1 MTTPRTGRAPLTL
14 HPDRLFPADPTT
26 RDITRKIYQQIVDL
40 PIISPHGHVPVE
52 WLADDIPF
60 TDPTSLLLT
69 PDHYTNRM
77 LHGAGGVE
85 LSELGVPVGS
95 EMTPE
100 QSRNA
105 FRKLCENW
113 KYFRGT
119 PVRYWFEQ
127 EFYDLFDVR
136 VRPSADTADEI
147 YDQIAA
153 KLATPEYRPRALY
166 QRFNIGAIAT
176 TDDPCSDLSGHA
188 KLLADPTWDSK
199 VAPTFRPDAY
209 LEPGRSNWNE
219 LTNNLGE
226 VTGVNVDTYAG
237 NLEAMRT
244 RRQYFKEHGAVS
256 SDHSHADAG
265 CERLS
270 DREAEALY
278 AKARQGTIE
287 QADADRLRRHMI
299 NDQAKL
305 ATEDGLVMTLHPG
318 VYRNHDTQA
327 FERYGADVGGDVPY
341 AIEFTKALQPILD
354 SYGNVDGFQ
363 LVVFTMDE
371 TVYSRELA
379 PMAGYYRCLFVGA
392 PWWFIDEADAIM
404 RYRRS
409 VTGYA
414 GFYKTS
420 GFIDDTRAFCSIP
433 ARHDLA
439 RRIDSAFLGGLVAE
453 HRLDMDEAVETAIDI
468 VTTQP
473 RKVFKL

>member
-1 MTTPRTGRAPLTL
+1 MTTQNSSRAPLEL
-14 HPDRLFPADPTT
+14 NPDRLFPADPRT
-26 RDITRKIYQQIVDL
+26 RDITREIYQQIADL

-52 WLADDIPF
+52 WLADDFPF
-60 TDPTSLLLT
+60 SDPTSLLLT

-77 LHGAGGVE
+77 LHGAGGVD
-85 LSELGVPVGS
+85 LADLGVPVGTDLT
-95 EMTPE
+95 EE
-100 QSRNA
+100 QARNA

-136 VRPSADTADEI
+136 VRPSAETADEI
-147 YDQIAA
+147 YDQIAG
-153 KLATPEYRPRALY
+153 KLATPEFRPRALY
-166 QRFNIGAIAT
+166 ERFNIAAIAT

-188 KLLADPTWDSK
+188 QLIADPTWNST

-209 LEPGRSNWNE
+209 LEPGHPNWNE
-219 LTNNLGE
+219 LTDRLGE

-237 NLEAMRT
+237 NVAAMRT
-244 RRQYFKEHGAVS
+244 RRQYFKDHGAVS

-265 CERLS
+265 TARLS
-270 DREAEALY
+270 DAEAETLY
-278 AKARQGTIE
+278 AQARTGTIE

-318 VYRNHDTQA
+318 VYRNHDTKAQA
-327 FERYGADVGGDVPY
+327 KFGADVGGDVPY
-341 AIEFTKALQPILD
+341 AIQFTKDLQPLLD
-354 SYGNVDGFQ
+354 AYGNVDGFH
-363 LVVFTMDE
+363 LVIFTMDE

-379 PMAGYYRCLFVGA
+379 PLAGYYRSVYVGA

-433 ARHDLA
+433 ARHDLS
-439 RRIDSAFLGGLVAE
+439 RRVDSAFLGNLVAE
-453 HRLDMDEAVETAIDI
+453 HRLDLDEAIETAIDL
-468 VTTQP
+468 VSTQP